1 MKSRVTIT
9 LDPDVHRPQAEGY
22 CFRTDRIFAP
32 VRNGSAKRWNR
43 GGMVGTAS
51 LRSPSPG
58 TDPLYDVLQAK
69 YVR

>member
-1 MKSRVTIT
+1 MCTARKRKATVSGLIESLRQSETV
-9 LDPDVHRPQAEGY
+9 RP
-22 CFRTDRIFAP
+22 
-32 VRNGSAKRWNR
+32 NGGIVA
-43 GGMVGTAS
+43 GMAGTAS